1 MVLDYLDR
9 DDQSTWEID
18 QLTGYDV
25 YTGRVVER
33 HLNLYGQVVREVRY
47 RTRFMVPSRPVIGA
61 GMGGGPSRGRGVRT
75 LVGRAPRRS
84 AIRTFPPGCGR
95 GAKPLRSV
103 TAVGPR
109 PRYGRGNRGAAR
121 AEPQEESSISP
132 MIRNPDLSS
141 EKERVNK
148 DVYPYY
154 TPGQDSDDPSE
165 ESSGDVCSR
174 VS

>member
-1 MVLDYLDR
+1 VVLDYLDR

-95 GAKPLRSV
+95 GAKPLRFSNSCWSPSSLWKKKQRSCSGRAPGGV
-103 TAVGPR
+103 FYLPYDPKSGPEFR
-109 PRYGRGNRGAAR
+109 EG
-121 AEPQEESSISP
+121 ES
-132 MIRNPDLSS
+132 
-141 EKERVNK
+141 E
-148 DVYPYY
+148 
-154 TPGQDSDDPSE
+154 
-165 ESSGDVCSR
+165 
-174 VS
+174 